1 MASTAWIPFC
11 LDSDTASSLVIRG
24 GGGGGRASGSK
35 NILGLL
41 SSEDRDSTGL
51 TSAVSVA
58 LGKTVMIGL

>member
-1 MASTAWIPFC
+1 M
-11 LDSDTASSLVIRG
+11 IRLYFRIYRSKKKDIRLE
-24 GGGGGRASGSK
+24 RASGSK